1 MPSRTSLP
9 ESAAIAQFGNELRR
23 LRNLSDMSQKDLGQA
38 TGTSKQQV
46 GAIERG
52 DRRPSKQFAELADKA
67 LEAHN
72 ALLNLWPGAKQAQPW
87 WLEKFVEL
95 EAKAQVINEFQA
107 QAIPGLLQ
115 TEGYAKAVMG
125 AAFPPPSRRSIEDL
139 LKARLDR
146 QKILRRDRPPLAL
159 FVVDEGALRRTA
171 GGKSVMREQYK
182 ALIEAAEWPFV
193 QIQVLPFD
201 RGAHA
206 AMEGSLV
213 LLTMTHAESLVY
225 AETPGSGQVITDA
238 RIVADCHQQFGAL
251 RSLALSPAESLD
263 FIASL

>member
-1 MPSRTSLP
+1 M
-9 ESAAIAQFGNELRR
+9 
-23 LRNLSDMSQKDLGQA
+23 
-38 TGTSKQQV
+38 
-46 GAIERG
+46 
-52 DRRPSKQFAELADKA
+52 
-67 LEAHN
+67 
-72 ALLNLWPGAKQAQPW
+72 
-87 WLEKFVEL
+87 
-95 EAKAQVINEFQA
+95 
-107 QAIPGLLQ
+107 
-115 TEGYAKAVMG
+115 MG
-125 AAFPPPSRRSIEDL
+125 AAFPPRSPRSIEDL

-225 AETPGSGQVITDA
+225 AETPGSGQVMVVSYRRSNITGHRGCSCQNDGCSPSLNA
-238 RIVADCHQQFGAL
+238 R
-251 RSLALSPAESLD
+251 RSRSPTREEKAYEPSPGWS
-263 FIASL
+263 AGTSR